1 MDIRLFKE
9 NVLNNS
15 VKPQMYVL
23 VYDDNNSII
32 LQYVNH
38 IAQSTNNSITY
49 LNELDDLQD
58 LMSLGDYDDG
68 GIYVLQLD
76 KLTEKIPRSF
86 YKLFCFIICKEITN
100 NDDLEII
107 KFPKVETWQMLD
119 YAKVSLKGVNERKI
133 EWLVNLLGNNQ
144 LRLENEINKITI
156 FPMNE
161 RDAIF
166 DLINNDG
173 GYDDITNLTMFN
185 LVTAISKKSK
195 QEIIDVL
202 EAIKLI
208 DIEPMGLITSLL
220 KQFKLAIDVKMGT
233 KDFKGLNISQKQY
246 MAIKKYNPYTP
257 NELVK
262 IYKLLTNIDYE
273 LKIGLLP
280 NEYIIDYVI
289 CNIL

>member
-1 MDIRLFKE
+1 MDIRLFKD

-15 VKPQMYVL
+15 VKPQMYAL
-23 VYDDNNSII
+23 IYDDNNSII

-76 KLTEKIPRSF
+76 KLTDKIPRSF
-86 YKLFCFIICKEITN
+86 YKLFCFIICKEVTN
-100 NDDLEII
+100 NDDLETI

-208 DIEPMGLITSLL
+208 DIEPMGLVSSLL

-246 MAIKKYNPYTP
+246 IAIKKYNPYTP

>member
-15 VKPQMYVL
+15 VKPQMYAL

-38 IAQSTNNSITY
+38 ISQSTNNPIIY

-76 KLTEKIPRSF
+76 KLTDKIPHSF
-86 YKLFCFIICKEITN
+86 YKLFCFIICKEVTN
-100 NDDLEII
+100 NDDLETI

-119 YAKVSLKGVNERKI
+119 YARVSLKGVNERKI

-208 DIEPMGLITSLL
+208 DIEPMGLVTSLL

-233 KDFKGLNISQKQY
+233 KDYKGLNISQKQY
-246 MAIKKYNPYTP
+246 IAIKKYNPYTP

-262 IYKLLTNIDYE
+262 IYKLLTSIDYE

>member
-1 MDIRLFKE
+1 MDIRAFKE

-15 VKPQMYVL
+15 VKPQMYAL

-38 IAQSTNNSITY
+38 IAQSTNNPITY

-76 KLTEKIPRSF
+76 KLTDKIPHSF
-86 YKLFCFIICKEITN
+86 YKLFCFIICKEVTN
-100 NDDLEII
+100 NDDLETI

-119 YAKVSLKGVNERKI
+119 YARVSLKGVNERKI

-195 QEIIDVL
+195 QEIIDVV

-208 DIEPMGLITSLL
+208 DIEPMGLVTSLL
-220 KQFKLAIDVKMGT
+220 KQFKLVIDVKMGT
-233 KDFKGLNISQKQY
+233 KDYKGLNISQKQY
-246 MAIKKYNPYTP
+246 IAIKKYNPYTST
-257 NELVK
+257 ELVK
-262 IYKLLTNIDYE
+262 AYKLLTNIDYE

-280 NEYIIDYVI
+280 NEYIVDYVI

>member
-15 VKPQMYVL
+15 VKPQMYAL

-38 IAQSTNNSITY
+38 IAQSTNNPITY

-76 KLTEKIPRSF
+76 KLTDKIPHSF
-86 YKLFCFIICKEITN
+86 YKLFCFIICKEVTN
-100 NDDLEII
+100 NDDLETI

-119 YAKVSLKGVNERKI
+119 YARVSLKGVNERKI

-208 DIEPMGLITSLL
+208 DIEPMGLVTSLL

-233 KDFKGLNISQKQY
+233 KDYKGLNISQKQY
-246 MAIKKYNPYTP
+246 IAIKKYNPYTST
-257 NELVK
+257 ELVK
-262 IYKLLTNIDYE
+262 AYRLLTNIDYE

>member
-15 VKPQMYVL
+15 VKPQMYAL

-49 LNELDDLQD
+49 LKELDDLQD

-86 YKLFCFIICKEITN
+86 YRLFCFIICKEITN
-100 NDDLEII
+100 NDDLETI

-195 QEIIDVL
+195 QDIIDVL

-208 DIEPMGLITSLL
+208 DIEPMGLVTSLL

-233 KDFKGLNISQKQY
+233 KDYKGLNISQKQY
-246 MAIKKYNPYTP
+246 IAIKKYNPYTP

>member
-1 MDIRLFKE
+1 MDIRLFKD

-15 VKPQMYVL
+15 VKPQMYAL

-49 LNELDDLQD
+49 LKELDDLQD

-100 NDDLEII
+100 NDDLETI

-161 RDAIF
+161 RDAMF

-195 QEIIDVL
+195 QDIIDVL

-208 DIEPMGLITSLL
+208 DIEPMGLVSSLL

-246 MAIKKYNPYTP
+246 IAIKKYNPYTP

>member
-15 VKPQMYVL
+15 VKPQMYAL

-49 LNELDDLQD
+49 LKELDDLQD

-86 YKLFCFIICKEITN
+86 YRLFCFIICKEITN
-100 NDDLEII
+100 NDDLETI

-195 QEIIDVL
+195 QDIIDVL

-208 DIEPMGLITSLL
+208 DIEPMGLVTSLL

-246 MAIKKYNPYTP
+246 IAIKKYNPYTP

>member
-1 MDIRLFKE
+1 MDIRLFKD

-15 VKPQMYVL
+15 VKPQMYAL
-23 VYDDNNSII
+23 IYDDNNSII

-68 GIYVLQLD
+68 GMYVLQLD
-76 KLTEKIPRSF
+76 KLTDKIPRSF
-86 YKLFCFIICKEITN
+86 YKLFCFIICKEVTN
-100 NDDLEII
+100 NDDLETI

-208 DIEPMGLITSLL
+208 DIEPMGLVSSLL

-246 MAIKKYNPYTP
+246 IAIKKYNPYTP

>member
-15 VKPQMYVL
+15 VKPQMYAL

-49 LNELDDLQD
+49 LKELDDLQD

-76 KLTEKIPRSF
+76 KLTDKIPRSF
-86 YKLFCFIICKEITN
+86 YRLFCFIICKEITN
-100 NDDLEII
+100 NDDLETI

-195 QEIIDVL
+195 QDIIDVL

-208 DIEPMGLITSLL
+208 DIEPMGLVTSLL

-246 MAIKKYNPYTP
+246 IAIKKYNPYTP

>member
-15 VKPQMYVL
+15 VKPQMYAL

-38 IAQSTNNSITY
+38 IAQSTNNPITY

-58 LMSLGDYDDG
+58 LMSLGEYDDG

-76 KLTEKIPRSF
+76 KLTEKIPHSF
-86 YKLFCFIICKEITN
+86 YKLFCFIICKEVTN
-100 NDDLEII
+100 NDDLETI

-166 DLINNDG
+166 DLINSDG

-195 QEIIDVL
+195 QDIIDVL

-208 DIEPMGLITSLL
+208 DIEPMGLVTSLL

-233 KDFKGLNISQKQY
+233 KDYKGLNISQKQY
-246 MAIKKYNPYTP
+246 IAIKKYNPYTST
-257 NELVK
+257 ELVK
-262 IYKLLTNIDYE
+262 AYKLLTNIDYE

>member
-15 VKPQMYVL
+15 VKPQMYAL

-38 IAQSTNNSITY
+38 IAQCTNNPITY

-76 KLTEKIPRSF
+76 KLTDKIPRSF
-86 YKLFCFIICKEITN
+86 YKLFCFIICKEVTN
-100 NDDLEII
+100 NDDLETI

-119 YAKVSLKGVNERKI
+119 YARVSLKGVNERKI

-208 DIEPMGLITSLL
+208 DIEPMGLVTSLL

-233 KDFKGLNISQKQY
+233 KDYKGLNISQKQY
-246 MAIKKYNPYTP
+246 IAIKKYNPYTST
-257 NELVK
+257 ELVK
-262 IYKLLTNIDYE
+262 AYKLLTNVDYE

-280 NEYIIDYVI
+280 NEYIVDYVI

>member
-1 MDIRLFKE
+1 MDIRLFKD

-15 VKPQMYVL
+15 VKPQMYAL

-68 GIYVLQLD
+68 GMYVLQLD
-76 KLTEKIPRSF
+76 KLTDKIPRSF
-86 YKLFCFIICKEITN
+86 YKLFCFIICKEVTN
-100 NDDLEII
+100 NDDLETI

-195 QEIIDVL
+195 QDIIDVL

-208 DIEPMGLITSLL
+208 DIEPMGLVSSLL

-246 MAIKKYNPYTP
+246 IAIKKYNPYTP

>member
-15 VKPQMYVL
+15 VKPQMYAL

-32 LQYVNH
+32 LQYINH

-49 LNELDDLQD
+49 LKELDDLQD

-100 NDDLEII
+100 NDDLETI

-208 DIEPMGLITSLL
+208 DIEPMGLISSLL

-246 MAIKKYNPYTP
+246 IAIKKYNPYTP

>member
-15 VKPQMYVL
+15 VKPQMYAL

-38 IAQSTNNSITY
+38 IAQSTNNPITY

-76 KLTEKIPRSF
+76 KLTDKIPRSF
-86 YKLFCFIICKEITN
+86 YKLFCFIICKEVTN
-100 NDDLEII
+100 NDDLETI

-119 YAKVSLKGVNERKI
+119 YARVSLKGVNERKI

-208 DIEPMGLITSLL
+208 DIEPMGLVTSLL

-233 KDFKGLNISQKQY
+233 KDYKVLNISQKQY
-246 MAIKKYNPYTP
+246 IAIKKYNPYTST
-257 NELVK
+257 ELVK
-262 IYKLLTNIDYE
+262 AYKLLTNVDYE

-280 NEYIIDYVI
+280 NEYIVDYVI

>member
-15 VKPQMYVL
+15 VKPQMYAL

-49 LNELDDLQD
+49 LKELDDLQD

-76 KLTEKIPRSF
+76 KLTDKIPRSF
-86 YKLFCFIICKEITN
+86 YKLFCFIICKEVTN
-100 NDDLEII
+100 NDDLETI
-107 KFPKVETWQMLD
+107 KFPKVETWQLLD

-208 DIEPMGLITSLL
+208 DIEPMGLVTSLL

-233 KDFKGLNISQKQY
+233 KDYKGLNISQKQY
-246 MAIKKYNPYTP
+246 IAIKKYNPYTT

>member
-1 MDIRLFKE
+1 
-9 NVLNNS
+9 
-15 VKPQMYVL
+15 
-23 VYDDNNSII
+23 
-32 LQYVNH
+32 
-38 IAQSTNNSITY
+38 
-49 LNELDDLQD
+49 
-58 LMSLGDYDDG
+58 
-68 GIYVLQLD
+68 
-76 KLTEKIPRSF
+76 
-86 YKLFCFIICKEITN
+86 
-100 NDDLEII
+100 
-107 KFPKVETWQMLD
+107 MLD
-119 YAKVSLKGVNERKI
+119 YARVSLKGVNERKI

-195 QEIIDVL
+195 QDIIDVL

-208 DIEPMGLITSLL
+208 DIEPMGLVTSLL

-233 KDFKGLNISQKQY
+233 KDYKGLSISQKQY
-246 MAIKKYNPYTP
+246 IAIKKYNPYTST
-257 NELVK
+257 ELVK
-262 IYKLLTNIDYE
+262 AYKLLTNIDYE

-280 NEYIIDYVI
+280 NEYIVDYVI

>member
-1 MDIRLFKE
+1 MDIRAFKE

-15 VKPQMYVL
+15 VKPQMYAL

-38 IAQSTNNSITY
+38 IAQSTNNPITY

-76 KLTEKIPRSF
+76 KLTDKIPHSF
-86 YKLFCFIICKEITN
+86 YKLFCFIICKEVTN
-100 NDDLEII
+100 NDDLETI
-107 KFPKVETWQMLD
+107 KFPKVETWQLLD
-119 YAKVSLKGVNERKI
+119 YARVSLNGVNERKI

-208 DIEPMGLITSLL
+208 DIEPMGLVTSLL

-233 KDFKGLNISQKQY
+233 KDYKGLNISQKQY
-246 MAIKKYNPYTP
+246 IAIKKYNPYTST
-257 NELVK
+257 ELVK
-262 IYKLLTNIDYE
+262 AYRLLTNIDYE

>member
-9 NVLNNS
+9 DVLNNS
-15 VKPQMYVL
+15 VKPQMYAL

-32 LQYVNH
+32 LQYINH
-38 IAQSTNNSITY
+38 IAQYTNNPITY

-76 KLTEKIPRSF
+76 KLTDKIPHSF
-86 YKLFCFIICKEITN
+86 YKLFCFIICKEVTN
-100 NDDLEII
+100 NDDLETI

-119 YAKVSLKGVNERKI
+119 YARVSLKGVNERKI

-208 DIEPMGLITSLL
+208 DIEPMGLVTSLL

-233 KDFKGLNISQKQY
+233 KDYKGLNISQKQY
-246 MAIKKYNPYTP
+246 IAIKKYNPYIST
-257 NELVK
+257 ELVK
-262 IYKLLTNIDYE
+262 AYKLLTNIDYE

>member
-15 VKPQMYVL
+15 VKPQMYAL

-38 IAQSTNNSITY
+38 IAQCTNNPITY

-76 KLTEKIPRSF
+76 KLTDKIPRSF
-86 YKLFCFIICKEITN
+86 YKLFCFIICKEVTN
-100 NDDLEII
+100 NDDLETI

-119 YAKVSLKGVNERKI
+119 YARVSLKGVNERKI

-185 LVTAISKKSK
+185 LVTAISKKNK

-208 DIEPMGLITSLL
+208 DIEPMGLVTSLL

-233 KDFKGLNISQKQY
+233 KDYKGLNISQKQY
-246 MAIKKYNPYTP
+246 IAIKKYNPYTST
-257 NELVK
+257 ELVK
-262 IYKLLTNIDYE
+262 AYKLLTNIDYE

-280 NEYIIDYVI
+280 NEYIVDYVV

>member
-15 VKPQMYVL
+15 VKPQMYAL

-38 IAQSTNNSITY
+38 IAQCTNNPITY

-76 KLTEKIPRSF
+76 KLTDKIPRSF
-86 YKLFCFIICKEITN
+86 YKLFCFIICKEVTN
-100 NDDLEII
+100 NDDLETI

-119 YAKVSLKGVNERKI
+119 YARVSLKGVNERKI

-208 DIEPMGLITSLL
+208 DIEPMGLVTSLL

-233 KDFKGLNISQKQY
+233 KDYKGLNISQKQY
-246 MAIKKYNPYTP
+246 IAIKKYNPYTST
-257 NELVK
+257 ELVK
-262 IYKLLTNIDYE
+262 AYKLLTNIDYE

-280 NEYIIDYVI
+280 NEYIVDYVV

>member
-15 VKPQMYVL
+15 VKPQMYAL

-49 LNELDDLQD
+49 LKELDDLQD

-100 NDDLEII
+100 NDDLETI

-195 QEIIDVL
+195 QDIIDVL

-208 DIEPMGLITSLL
+208 DIEPMGLVTSLL

-246 MAIKKYNPYTP
+246 IAIKKYNPYTP

>member
-15 VKPQMYVL
+15 VKPQMYAL

-49 LNELDDLQD
+49 LKELDDLQD

-76 KLTEKIPRSF
+76 KLTEKIPHSF

-100 NDDLEII
+100 NDDLETI

-119 YAKVSLKGVNERKI
+119 YARVSLKGVNERKI

-195 QEIIDVL
+195 QDIIDVL

-208 DIEPMGLITSLL
+208 DIEPMGLVTSLL

-233 KDFKGLNISQKQY
+233 KDYKGLNISQKQY
-246 MAIKKYNPYTP
+246 IAIKKYNPYTP
-257 NELVK
+257 NELVR

>member
-15 VKPQMYVL
+15 VKPQMYAL

-68 GIYVLQLD
+68 GMYVLQLD

-86 YKLFCFIICKEITN
+86 YKLFCFIICKEVTN
-100 NDDLEII
+100 NDDLETI

-119 YAKVSLKGVNERKI
+119 YARVSLKGVNERKI

-208 DIEPMGLITSLL
+208 DIEPMGLVSSLL

-246 MAIKKYNPYTP
+246 IAIKKYNPYTP

-262 IYKLLTNIDYE
+262 VYKLLTNIDYE

>member
-15 VKPQMYVL
+15 VKPQMYAL

-49 LNELDDLQD
+49 LKELDDLQD

-100 NDDLEII
+100 NDDLETI

-119 YAKVSLKGVNERKI
+119 YARVSLKGVNERKI

-195 QEIIDVL
+195 QDIIDVL

-208 DIEPMGLITSLL
+208 DIEPMGLVTSLL

-246 MAIKKYNPYTP
+246 IAIKKYNPYTP

-280 NEYIIDYVI
+280 NEYIVDYVI

>member
-1 MDIRLFKE
+1 MDIRLFKD

-15 VKPQMYVL
+15 VKPQMYAL
-23 VYDDNNSII
+23 IYDDNNSII

-76 KLTEKIPRSF
+76 KLTDKIPRSF
-86 YKLFCFIICKEITN
+86 YKLFCFIICKEVTN
-100 NDDLEII
+100 NDDLETI

-144 LRLENEINKITI
+144 LRLENEISKITI

-195 QEIIDVL
+195 QDIIDVL

-208 DIEPMGLITSLL
+208 DIEPMGLVSSLL

-246 MAIKKYNPYTP
+246 IAIKKYNPYTP

>member
-15 VKPQMYVL
+15 VKPQMYAL

-32 LQYVNH
+32 LQYINH
-38 IAQSTNNSITY
+38 IAQCTNNPMTY

-76 KLTEKIPRSF
+76 KLTDKIPHSF
-86 YKLFCFIICKEITN
+86 YKLFCFIICKEVTN
-100 NDDLEII
+100 NDDLETI

-119 YAKVSLKGVNERKI
+119 YARVSLKGVNERKI

-208 DIEPMGLITSLL
+208 DIEPMGLVTSLL

-233 KDFKGLNISQKQY
+233 KDYKGLNISQKQY
-246 MAIKKYNPYTP
+246 IAIKKYNPYTST
-257 NELVK
+257 ELVK
-262 IYKLLTNIDYE
+262 AYKLLTNIDYE

-280 NEYIIDYVI
+280 NEYIVDYVI

>member
-15 VKPQMYVL
+15 VKPQMYAL

-38 IAQSTNNSITY
+38 IAQSTNNPITY

-76 KLTEKIPRSF
+76 KLTDKIPHSF
-86 YKLFCFIICKEITN
+86 YKLFCFIICKEVTN
-100 NDDLEII
+100 NDDLETI

-119 YAKVSLKGVNERKI
+119 YARVSLKGVNERKI

-208 DIEPMGLITSLL
+208 DIEPMGLVTSLL

-233 KDFKGLNISQKQY
+233 KDYKGLNISQKQY
-246 MAIKKYNPYTP
+246 IAIKKYNPYTST
-257 NELVK
+257 ELVK
-262 IYKLLTNIDYE
+262 AYKLLTNIDYE

-280 NEYIIDYVI
+280 NEYIVDYLI

>member
-15 VKPQMYVL
+15 VKPQMYAL

-32 LQYVNH
+32 LQYINH

-49 LNELDDLQD
+49 LKELDDLQD

-100 NDDLEII
+100 NDDLETI

-119 YAKVSLKGVNERKI
+119 YARVSLKGVNERKI

-144 LRLENEINKITI
+144 LRLDNEINKITI

-195 QEIIDVL
+195 QDIIDVL

>member
-15 VKPQMYVL
+15 VKPQMYAL

-68 GIYVLQLD
+68 GMYVLQLD
-76 KLTEKIPRSF
+76 KLTDKIPRSF
-86 YKLFCFIICKEITN
+86 YKLFCFIICKEVTN
-100 NDDLEII
+100 NDDLETI

-195 QEIIDVL
+195 QDIIDVL

-208 DIEPMGLITSLL
+208 DIEPMGLVSSLL

-246 MAIKKYNPYTP
+246 IAIKKYNPYTP

>member
-1 MDIRLFKE
+1 MDIRLFKD

-15 VKPQMYVL
+15 VKPQMYAL

-32 LQYVNH
+32 LQYINH
-38 IAQSTNNSITY
+38 IAQSTNNPITY

-76 KLTEKIPRSF
+76 KLTDKIPHSF
-86 YKLFCFIICKEITN
+86 YKLFCFIICKEVTN
-100 NDDLEII
+100 NDDLETI

-119 YAKVSLKGVNERKI
+119 YARVSLKGVNERKI

-208 DIEPMGLITSLL
+208 DIEPMGLVTSLL

-233 KDFKGLNISQKQY
+233 KDYKGLNISQKQY
-246 MAIKKYNPYTP
+246 IAIKKYNPYTST
-257 NELVK
+257 ELVK
-262 IYKLLTNIDYE
+262 AYKLLTNIDYE

-280 NEYIIDYVI
+280 NEYIVDYVI

>member
-15 VKPQMYVL
+15 VKPQMYAL

-49 LNELDDLQD
+49 LKELDDLQD

-86 YKLFCFIICKEITN
+86 YRLFCFIICKEITN
-100 NDDLEII
+100 NDDLETI

-166 DLINNDG
+166 DLINSDG

-208 DIEPMGLITSLL
+208 DIEPMGLVTSLL

-246 MAIKKYNPYTP
+246 IAIKKYNPYTP

>member
-1 MDIRLFKE
+1 
-9 NVLNNS
+9 
-15 VKPQMYVL
+15 MYAL
-23 VYDDNNSII
+23 IYDDNNSII

-68 GIYVLQLD
+68 GMYVLQLD
-76 KLTEKIPRSF
+76 KLTDKIPRSF
-86 YKLFCFIICKEITN
+86 YKLFCFIICKEVTN
-100 NDDLEII
+100 NDDLETI

-208 DIEPMGLITSLL
+208 DIEPMGLVSSLL

-246 MAIKKYNPYTP
+246 IAIKKYNPYTP

>member
-15 VKPQMYVL
+15 VKPQMYAL

-38 IAQSTNNSITY
+38 ISQSTNNSITY
-49 LNELDDLQD
+49 LKELDDLQD

-86 YKLFCFIICKEITN
+86 YRLFCFIICKEITN
-100 NDDLEII
+100 NDDLETI

-119 YAKVSLKGVNERKI
+119 YARVSLKGVNERKI

-195 QEIIDVL
+195 QDIIDVL

-208 DIEPMGLITSLL
+208 DIEPMGLVTTLL

-246 MAIKKYNPYTP
+246 IAIKKYNPYTP

>member
-15 VKPQMYVL
+15 VKPQMYAL

-38 IAQSTNNSITY
+38 IAQCTNNPITY

-76 KLTEKIPRSF
+76 KLTDKIPRSF
-86 YKLFCFIICKEITN
+86 YKLFCFIICKEVTN
-100 NDDLEII
+100 NDDLETI

-119 YAKVSLKGVNERKI
+119 YARVSLKGVNERKI

-208 DIEPMGLITSLL
+208 DIEPMGLVTSLL

-233 KDFKGLNISQKQY
+233 KDYKGLNISQKQY
-246 MAIKKYNPYTP
+246 IAIKKYNPYTST
-257 NELVK
+257 ELVK
-262 IYKLLTNIDYE
+262 AYKLLTNIDYE

-280 NEYIIDYVI
+280 NEYIVDYVI

>member
-1 MDIRLFKE
+1 MDIRLFKD

-15 VKPQMYVL
+15 VKPQMYAL

-68 GIYVLQLD
+68 GMYVLQLD

-86 YKLFCFIICKEITN
+86 YKLFCFIICKEVTN
-100 NDDLEII
+100 NDDLETI

-119 YAKVSLKGVNERKI
+119 YARVSLKGVNERKI

-208 DIEPMGLITSLL
+208 DIEPMGLVSSLL

-246 MAIKKYNPYTP
+246 IAIKKYNPYTP

>member
-15 VKPQMYVL
+15 VKPQMYAL

-38 IAQSTNNSITY
+38 IAQSTNNPITY

-58 LMSLGDYDDG
+58 LMSLGEYDDG

-76 KLTEKIPRSF
+76 KLTEKIPHSF
-86 YKLFCFIICKEITN
+86 YKLFCFIICKEVTN
-100 NDDLEII
+100 NDDLGTI

-119 YAKVSLKGVNERKI
+119 YARVSLKGVNERKI

-166 DLINNDG
+166 DLINSDG

-208 DIEPMGLITSLL
+208 DIEPMGLVTSLL

-233 KDFKGLNISQKQY
+233 KDYKGLNISQKQY
-246 MAIKKYNPYTP
+246 IAIKKYNPYTST
-257 NELVK
+257 ELVK
-262 IYKLLTNIDYE
+262 AYKLLTNIDYE

-280 NEYIIDYVI
+280 NEYIVDYVI

>member
-15 VKPQMYVL
+15 VKPQMYAL

-49 LNELDDLQD
+49 LKELDDLQD

-100 NDDLEII
+100 NDDLETI

-119 YAKVSLKGVNERKI
+119 YARVSLKGVNERKI

-208 DIEPMGLITSLL
+208 DIEPMGVVTSLL

-233 KDFKGLNISQKQY
+233 KDFNGLNISQKQY
-246 MAIKKYNPYTP
+246 IAIKKYNPYTP

>member
-15 VKPQMYVL
+15 VKPQMYAL

-68 GIYVLQLD
+68 GMYVLQLD
-76 KLTEKIPRSF
+76 KLTDKIPRSF
-86 YKLFCFIICKEITN
+86 YKLFCFIICKEVTN
-100 NDDLEII
+100 NDDLETI

-208 DIEPMGLITSLL
+208 DIEPMGLVTSLL

-246 MAIKKYNPYTP
+246 IAIKKYNPYTP

>member
-1 MDIRLFKE
+1 MDIRLFKD

-15 VKPQMYVL
+15 VKPQIYAL

-68 GIYVLQLD
+68 GMYVLQLD
-76 KLTEKIPRSF
+76 KLTDKIPRSF
-86 YKLFCFIICKEITN
+86 YKLFCFIICKEVTN
-100 NDDLEII
+100 NDDLETI

-208 DIEPMGLITSLL
+208 DIEPMGLVSSLL

-246 MAIKKYNPYTP
+246 IAIKKYNPYTP